1 MKLSPLTIF
10 LIFLSVGLAALSFG
24 FFQKWMPNKQESG
37 FYQEYVNQ
45 LQTEADKMPQARRR
59 RKTAEEM
66 VNLEAQK
73 WQTVVAAHTPTA
85 SLATGGIDVSVPG
98 WQLAVDARR
107 FRNSV
112 QLALNKQLKRG
123 GVKVITGPEIP
134 EPSDSALNIVSS
146 YFNYPAIPFPVVI
159 YDLGAVTVEGTY
171 EQIMANVRS
180 WSNMPN
186 YLAVADGLRLDG
198 TSPILTGTYSVS
210 MVGFIRGKEI
220 FPMLPEMASGQ
231 AGAGG
236 VPGGGNTPPAPATQL
251 PPSQTRRKA
260 G

>member
-37 FYQEYVNQ
+37 FYREYVSQ
-45 LQTEADKMPQARRR
+45 LETEANKMPAARKR

-66 VNLEAQK
+66 VNAEAAK
-73 WQTVVAAHTPTA
+73 WQTVVGAHTPSE

-98 WQLAVDARR
+98 WQLAVDSRK
-107 FRNSV
+107 FRNSMQV
-112 QLALNKQLKRG
+112 ALNKQLKQG
-123 GVKVITGPEIP
+123 GVKVIAGPEIP

-146 YFNYPAIPFPVVI
+146 YYNYPAIPFPVVI
-159 YDLGAVTVEGTY
+159 FDLGAVTVEGTY

-180 WSNMPN
+180 WSRMPN

-210 MVGFIRGKEI
+210 MVGYLRGKEI
-220 FPMLPEMASGQ
+220 FPMLPEL
-231 AGAGG
+231 AGG
-236 VPGGGNTPPAPATQL
+236 QGGGTPGGGPAGGGAPQNRNPNVRA
-251 PPSQTRRKA
+251 R
-260 G
+260 GG